1 MESRLGIKLR
11 AMRKQNIELKTK
23 EDAQAYLKA
32 LIHFMLESTLAY
44 DMGFEGEAQRLA
56 VVIRV
61 LFEGPDNSGSLL
73 EKLEHKDLYLYDNT
87 PEYNPAMNLPYSGLA
102 LFAPKKGQE
111 AYAPRMGR
119 NPGVPIKKTTPE
131 EWWNKVVVIDASQGT
146 NLTRKQIIEAVA
158 NTYGDASVRPK
169 LNQEFNKLILDK
181 PVGWVNEKKGVKR
194 STLQH
199 IEFASTRHMAWEI
212 LLALE
217 EQMIEL
223 FPPIPEYKPPQREG
237 EEQK

>member
-1 MESRLGIKLR
+1 MK
-11 AMRKQNIELKTK
+11 KQNIELRTK
-23 EDAQAYLKA
+23 QDAEAYLKA

-61 LFEGPDNSGSLL
+61 LFEGPDGSGPLL
-73 EKLEHKDLYLYDNT
+73 KKLDKEPFLYDNS
-87 PEYNPAMNLPYSGLA
+87 PEYNPAMNLPYSALA
-102 LFAPKKGQE
+102 LFAPIKGQE
-111 AYAPRMGR
+111 AYSPRMGR
-119 NPGVPIKKTTPE
+119 NPGVPIKKTTCD
-131 EWWNKVVVIDASQGT
+131 EWWDKVVVIDESKSLK
-146 NLTRKQIIEAVA
+146 LTRKQIIEAVA

-199 IEFASTRHMAWEI
+199 IEFASTRHMAWEVLI
-212 LLALE
+212 ALE
-217 EQMIEL
+217 EQMVEL
-223 FPPIPEYKPPQREG
+223 FPPIPEYKPPQREP
-237 EEQK
+237 EQ

>member
-1 MESRLGIKLR
+1 MKNNS
-11 AMRKQNIELKTK
+11 IELRTK
-23 EDAQAYLKA
+23 EDAEAYLKA

-61 LFEGPDNSGSLL
+61 LFEGPDGTGPLL
-73 EKLEHKDLYLYDNT
+73 KKLDKELYLYDNS
-87 PEYNPAMNLPYSGLA
+87 PEYNPSLGLA
-102 LFAPKKGQE
+102 YSALALYAPRKGQE
-111 AYAPRMGR
+111 AYSPRMGR
-119 NPGVPIKKTTPE
+119 NPGVPIRKATYD
-131 EWWNKVVVIDASQGT
+131 EWWHKVVVIDDSLGIK
-146 NLTRKQIIEAVA
+146 LTRKAIIEAVA

-169 LNQEFNKLILDK
+169 LNQEFNRLILDK

-217 EQMIEL
+217 EQMQHL
-223 FPPIPEYKPPQREG
+223 FPPVPEYKPPQRQENQ
-237 EEQK
+237 E

>member
-1 MESRLGIKLR
+1 MKNS
-11 AMRKQNIELKTK
+11 NIELKTK
-23 EDAQAYLKA
+23 EDAEAYLKA

-61 LFEGPDNSGSLL
+61 LFEGPDGSGPLL
-73 EKLEHKDLYLYDNT
+73 KKIDKELYLYDNS
-87 PEYNPAMNLPYSGLA
+87 PEYNPSLGLAYSGLA
-102 LFAPKKGQE
+102 LYAPIKGKE
-111 AYAPRMGR
+111 AYSPRMGR
-119 NPGVPIKKTTPE
+119 NPGVPIRKANYD
-131 EWWNKVVVIDASQGT
+131 EWWHKVVVIDDAQGLK
-146 NLTRKQIIEAVA
+146 LTRKDIIVAVA

-217 EQMIEL
+217 EQVQHL
-223 FPPIPEYKPPQREG
+223 FPPVPEYKPPQRQENL
-237 EEQK
+237 E

>member
-1 MESRLGIKLR
+1 MKNS
-11 AMRKQNIELKTK
+11 NIELKTK
-23 EDAQAYLKA
+23 EDAEAYLKA

-61 LFEGPDNSGSLL
+61 LFEGPDGSGPLL
-73 EKLEHKDLYLYDNT
+73 KKLEQELYLYDNS
-87 PEYNPAMNLPYSGLA
+87 PEYNPSHGLAYSALA
-102 LFAPKKGQE
+102 LFAPIKGKE

-119 NPGVPIKKTTPE
+119 NPGVPIRKANLD
-131 EWWNKVVVIDASQGT
+131 EWWNKVVVIDDAQGIK
-146 NLTRKQIIEAVA
+146 LTRKAIIEAVA
-158 NTYGDASVRPK
+158 NTYGDSSVRPK

-217 EQMIEL
+217 EQIQHL
-223 FPPIPEYKPPQREG
+223 FPPVPEYKPPQRQEDQ
-237 EEQK
+237 E